1 MEVTIIVRTGK
12 KAKSTSKEIDEVT
25 DIAINIGDI
34 IYKKYG
40 FKACKCKCGKDFTSL
55 ILEK

>member
-12 KAKSTSKEIDEVT
+12 KAKSTSKEIDKVT
-25 DIAINIGDI
+25 DIAINIGDT
-34 IYKKYG
+34 IYRKYG

-55 ILEK
+55 ILKK

>member
-12 KAKSTSKEIDEVT
+12 KAKSTSKEIDKAT

-34 IYKKYG
+34 VYRKYG
-40 FKACKCKCGKDFTSL
+40 FKACNCKCGKDFTSL
-55 ILEK
+55 ILKK